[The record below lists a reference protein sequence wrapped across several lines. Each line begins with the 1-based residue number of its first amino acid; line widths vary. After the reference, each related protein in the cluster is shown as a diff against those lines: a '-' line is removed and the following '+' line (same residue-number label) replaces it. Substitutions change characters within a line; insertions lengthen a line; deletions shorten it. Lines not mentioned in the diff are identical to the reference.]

1 MAWDQTM
8 LLLNAIQENGI
19 ASANGTIIMVPFSEN
34 KYGFNI
40 KLTDIDGT
48 TPLQDVVLTGVSD
61 PSTELRTNAN
71 GRVKFISS
79 KPKHTVSFSNFPSG
93 YTYGDLFVQ
102 QSVQGY
108 VNDMT
113 EIVITPDKS
122 QFAGYNVAFTYNGAT
137 ISGKAVACT
146 TNGKSYITDSS
157 GKIYNVYS
165 KNTTMAFTSQVS
177 GKFASGDYIYD
188 TGSVS
193 GSCTGTIGSVVDK
206 TVALGSPKA
215 VTSSNII
222 GLNKTVPAVGT
233 EMTIGSYTYIIC
245 HADTNIV
252 YAITKD
258 VQSTTTF
265 GSSTKYS
272 GSVLASK
279 CTDWY
284 TNNVP
289 AAWKNAGFFSNV
301 TTEGVTAPCFVPTYT
316 QFNGGFDY
324 FNSNDSRIAYLNGS
338 AQWYWTSTA
347 YSSSY
352 VWFVSDSGY
361 LSYYNPGNTGGFRPC
376 LAIARSAFA
385 S

>member
-61 PSTELRTNAN
+61 PTTELRTNAN

-102 QSVQGY
+102 QAVQGY
-108 VNDMT
+108 INDMT

-122 QFAGYNVAFTYNGAT
+122 QFAGYNVT
-137 ISGKAVACT
+137 IKSGSNPLAGKTVYCA
-146 TNGKSYITDSS
+146 TNGKTYVTDSS
-157 GKIYNVYS
+157 GKLYNIYVKS
-165 KNTTMAFTSQVS
+165 TTLSFDNTTSTVVDGLKATTVAKGST
-177 GKFASGDYIYD
+177 
-188 TGSVS
+188 TGS
-193 GSCTGTIGSVVDK
+193 IGSVVTKD
-206 TVALGSPKA
+206 VAYSESTTYKINQSVPSVGS
-215 VTSSNII
+215 TI
-222 GLNKTVPAVGT
+222 
-233 EMTIGSYTYIIC
+233 TIGSYQYIIC
-245 HADTNIV
+245 HDDTSAGIV
-252 YAITKD
+252 YAITSEL
-258 VQSTTTF
+258 QGTTIF
-265 GSSTKYS
+265 GSNTTYS
-272 GSVLASK
+272 GSTLASK

-284 TNNVP
+284 NNNVP
-289 AAWKNAGFFSNV
+289 ASWRNNGIFKSV
-301 TTEGVTAPCFVPTYT
+301 TVNGVTSQCFVPSYD
-316 QFNGGFDY
+316 QFNGGFSY
-324 FNSNDSRIAYLNGS
+324 FNSASRRICNLNGS
-338 AQWYWTSTA
+338 AAWYWTSSA

-352 VWFVSDSGY
+352 VWGVNSDGNLGDDVS
-361 LSYYNPGNTGGFRPC
+361 PGGTYGFRPC